1 MHTKNSSL
9 TIQLE
14 RLKENYQ
21 VSKQILL
28 ETLTVKLKYEKI
40 IQNSL
45 QDSELS
51 QKMLQII
58 KSLQA
63 TTTTT
68 TDLPNTTSIITLTDP
83 KLQEAKK

>member
-1 MHTKNSSL
+1 MHAKNSSL